1 MGFRNLN
8 AYGRLSP
15 IVGFRVEFSWLCL
28 SLSLI
33 YNVCEGIIP
42 LMPILDAHTLE
53 FFSRSPEQTRRVG
66 MRLGGL
72 LRRGDVVCLQGELG
86 AGKTTLVQGLAQ
98 GWGSLDPV
106 SSPTFIIVNNYRRP
120 DDGQLYHMDAYRLVS
135 AFEAVELDLDEMLA
149 QGPLLVEWPERIQEI
164 LPDERMWISFEYI
177 AEENRQLLIRAEGLR
192 YDGLLA
198 ELRQVMFG
206 GD

>member
-1 MGFRNLN
+1 M
-8 AYGRLSP
+8 SP
-15 IVGFRVEFSWLCL
+15 LIRFGVEFIVVF
-28 SLSLI
+28 SLASLI
-33 YNVCEGIIP
+33 YMPAKGIIS

-66 MRLGGL
+66 MRLGSL
-72 LRRGDVVCLQGELG
+72 LQPGDMICLQGDLG

-120 DDGQLYHMDAYRLVS
+120 DDGQLFHMDAYRLDS
-135 AFEAVELDLDEMLA
+135 TPEAAELDLDEMLA
-149 QGPLLVEWPERIQEI
+149 QGSLLIEWPERIQAI
-164 LPDERMWISFEYI
+164 LPQDCMWISFEYV
-177 AEENRQLLIRAEGLR
+177 AEENRQMLIKAKGTR
-192 YDGLLA
+192 YDDLLT
-198 ELRQVMFG
+198 ELRQDLFG